1 LAFRDNVQKSRGLAI
16 LDGMMTSNA
25 DVPLVDLKAQYRTIF
40 PEIDSAI
47 RQVIDR
53 ADFILGADVDAFE
66 EEFAAFCGVRNAVGC
81 GSGTEALTL
90 AMAALGVGP
99 GDEVILPAMTFIATA
114 LAVTR
119 CGARPV
125 LADVDPQTAL
135 IDPAAVAAAITS
147 RTKAIVPV
155 HLYGQCADITEIG
168 AIARRSG
175 LLVVEDAAQAHG
187 ATHAGVRAGALGD
200 AGCFSFY
207 PGKNLGA
214 YGDAGAVTTNDD
226 AIADRLRRLRNW
238 GGRIKH
244 RHDELGINSRLD
256 TLQAAV
262 LRAKLRHLD
271 RWNEARRRHAADYD
285 RHLSAVPELVPARH
299 ADGSV
304 FHLYVARSTRRDEHV
319 AALNRAGIGA
329 AVHYPFAI
337 HEHRAY
343 AGLGHKAGAFP
354 HAERWARTCL
364 SLPIYPEMPA
374 STPGRVAAVLSH
386 AAAAAA

>member
-1 LAFRDNVQKSRGLAI
+1 
-16 LDGMMTSNA
+16 MTTSNA

-47 RQVIDR
+47 RQVVER

-81 GSGTEALTL
+81 GSGTEALHL
-90 AMAALGVGP
+90 AMVALGIGP
-99 GDEVILPAMTFIATA
+99 GDEVIMPAMTFIATA
-114 LAVTR
+114 LAITLS
-119 CGARPV
+119 GARPV
-125 LADVDPQTAL
+125 LADVDPQTGL
-135 IDPAAVAAAITS
+135 IDPAAVEAAVTP

-155 HLYGQCADITEIG
+155 HLYGQCADMTAIG
-168 AIARRSG
+168 AIARRRG

-187 ATHAGVRAGALGD
+187 ASHAGARAGAFGD

-214 YGDAGAVTTNDD
+214 YGDAGAITTNDD
-226 AIADRLRRLRNW
+226 ELADRLRRLRNW

-244 RHDELGINSRLD
+244 QHDELGINSRLD
-256 TLQAAV
+256 TLQAAI

-271 RWNEARRRHAADYD
+271 DWNDARRRLASEYD
-285 RHLSAVPELVPARH
+285 RQLSAVPELIPARYD
-299 ADGSV
+299 DGSV
-304 FHLYVARSTRRDEHV
+304 FHLYVARSDRRDEHV

-329 AVHYPFAI
+329 AIHYPFAI

-343 AGLGHKAGAFP
+343 AALGYKAGAFP
-354 HAERWARTCL
+354 QAEKWARTCL

-374 STPGRVAAVLSH
+374 STPGRVAVVLSH
-386 AAAAAA
+386 DAAAA